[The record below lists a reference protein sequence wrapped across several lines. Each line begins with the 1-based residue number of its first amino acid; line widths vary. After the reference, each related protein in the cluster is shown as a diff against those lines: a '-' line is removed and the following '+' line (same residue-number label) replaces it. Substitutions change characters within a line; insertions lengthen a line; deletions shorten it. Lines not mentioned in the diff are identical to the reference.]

1 MSHHWWK
8 GFVSVKCC
16 RAHTIATHAGKNFG
30 TKIYPF
36 SFFLSFF
43 LVCKPMITASNLC
56 HYWLAPVGCMFKCTE
71 KAQFPPNLGQG
82 STFTLVSCMLKAAN
96 LGHYRLQ
103 DCKEYTARNFGTK
116 IYPFF
121 FLSFFL
127 VCQPMI
133 KASNL
138 GHYWLAPVGSVHNA
152 LKKIYCPAHFPQI
165 WDKVQLFTWFHLC
178 WKHPI

>member
-1 MSHHWWK
+1 
-8 GFVSVKCC
+8 
-16 RAHTIATHAGKNFG
+16 
-30 TKIYPF
+30 
-36 SFFLSFF
+36 
-43 LVCKPMITASNLC
+43 
-56 HYWLAPVGCMFKCTE
+56 
-71 KAQFPPNLGQG
+71 
-82 STFTLVSCMLKAAN
+82 MLKAAN

-127 VCQPMI
+127 VCKPMI

-152 LKKIYCPAHFPQI
+152 LKKIYVAQHI
-165 WDKVQLFTWFHLC
+165 FHKFGTRFNFLPGFIYVESIQFRSLQRVDQCITHCKLYADSAELC
-178 WKHPI
+178 LQCVEVTFFVAVLLNFIFALLSTKAMQCTKI